1 MQINRL
7 DLPIR
12 KRRVSFTLTSLADV
26 MFQLLVFFML
36 SSSLTPYALLPLHRT
51 DPVSDE
57 RIGTGSGRETT
68 TATAVGAPSA
78 APLWN
83 LESGSL
89 SIRGQS
95 FDYTAL
101 PDLVAALG
109 SETTPA
115 SVVLIVKASARV
127 QDVAT
132 VLAHLQAA
140 DVTAV
145 QISAGGF

>member
-1 MQINRL
+1 MHLNRL
-7 DLPIR
+7 DLPVR

-36 SSSLTPYALLPLHRT
+36 SSSLTPYALLPLQHT
-51 DPVSDE
+51 DPVSDQ
-57 RIGTGSGRETT
+57 RVGTGAGAADPVAAQPGG
-68 TATAVGAPSA
+68 ATS

-83 LESGSL
+83 LDADAL
-89 SIRGQS
+89 NIQGQR
-95 FDYTAL
+95 FDFSAL
-101 PDLVAALG
+101 PDLAAALG
-109 SETTPA
+109 SDGGPA
-115 SVVLIVKASARV
+115 SVILIVRASARV

-145 QISAGGF
+145 QISAGGL